1 VTRLC
6 SQTQPVAQ
14 ATPSPGPFHRASD
27 RKGPNHAK
35 APELVPAF
43 AADSDDT
50 EDTPEAKPPKA
61 AAAPASA
68 AQSGPVT
75 RMGKFDWMKSNA
87 REAGQSAPSILATST
102 ASSDRMTA
110 KSREAQ
116 RSGSITP
123 ATLSSFREATAL
135 CLGITEAHRR
145 SARAVP
151 KHGTS
156 ADGSESTLSD
166 SATAAHSFSI
176 DSTVTTPRGEAG
188 NIVTTPRYEAGKT
201 RHQGVDRAVPRPRRV
216 ASANDAWRQH
226 TTSGAKAHGQPS
238 GMRPSVSSSARFY
251 AEVVKKQSPFSRQG
265 ILPQESGQAGI
276 NTLVRQATL

>member
-1 VTRLC
+1 MTRLC

-156 ADGSESTLSD
+156 AHGSESTLSD

-176 DSTVTTPRGEAG
+176 GSTVTTPRGEAG

>member
-1 VTRLC
+1 
-6 SQTQPVAQ
+6 
-14 ATPSPGPFHRASD
+14 
-27 RKGPNHAK
+27 
-35 APELVPAF
+35 
-43 AADSDDT
+43 
-50 EDTPEAKPPKA
+50 
-61 AAAPASA
+61 
-68 AQSGPVT
+68 
-75 RMGKFDWMKSNA
+75 MGKFDWMKSNA
-87 REAGQSAPSILATST
+87 REAGQSAPSILATSTASSDRMTAKSREAQRGSFDWMKANTREAGQSAPSILATST

-156 ADGSESTLSD
+156 AHGSESTLSD

>member
-1 VTRLC
+1 MTRLC

-156 ADGSESTLSD
+156 AHGSESTLSD

>member
-156 ADGSESTLSD
+156 AHGSESTLSD
-166 SATAAHSFSI
+166 SATAVHSFSI

>member
-1 VTRLC
+1 LC

-156 ADGSESTLSD
+156 AHGSESTLSD

>member
-14 ATPSPGPFHRASD
+14 ATPSPGPCHRASD

-156 ADGSESTLSD
+156 AHGSESTLSD

>member
-156 ADGSESTLSD
+156 AHGSESTLSD

>member
-1 VTRLC
+1 MC

-156 ADGSESTLSD
+156 AHGSESTLSD